1 MKKDMALILVFLQ
14 EYNSNHF
21 SHLLKKINN
30 ETVLV
35 IKLLM
40 ETNKKNFLRYYS
52 NLATLSVVFET
63 CCLILVVGLLVL
75 IYKNNKKIH
84 KSKQR

>member
-21 SHLLKKINN
+21 SHLLKKIN

>member
-1 MKKDMALILVFLQ
+1 MIAVV
-14 EYNSNHF
+14 
-21 SHLLKKINN
+21 LLKKIN